1 MSQIFL
7 TVFNLSIAACWL
19 IAAVLLV
26 RLVFG
31 KRMPKWISCCL
42 WGLVAVRLLIPFT
55 WESNLSLVPNSRLEI
70 TAEQQITEQSGADN
84 PITEQQGSESV
95 YISDISS
102 GEGVDNSSPVFENEE
117 SLGQIGGVSADDNE
131 NIGGVSNVIVDTEVP
146 APVPNGNGLVL
157 PENQP
162 ITEALTVQEAEFDGI
177 SQKTAGVLGVIW
189 ICGASAMLIYSFIT
203 YILLKRRVML
213 SVPCGDKVRKGEC
226 VETPF
231 VFGVLRPR
239 IYIPYGLSA
248 RTEECVIAHERAHLK
263 RNDHLV
269 KPLGFLILSVYWFNP
284 LVWVAYIL
292 LCRDIEYACDEK
304 VINSLPLEERKAY
317 AYALLECAVAHKR
330 ISACP
335 VAFGETGVKERV
347 ENTMKYKKPAFWII
361 LVSLILCAL
370 VAVLFLTTA
379 ADENGEPSV
388 ESVAEQSSE
397 ESKALPWNSE
407 ELDYIDGLFAV
418 LPIEDD
424 IEKYSGCYRYESDDH
439 SVMPILFVPKTVLY
453 DIRVYS
459 LDLADDWAESGNVL
473 IENIL
478 FEVERIT
485 DTKPLLADI
494 QLVDSTAVRGISFT
508 DENGITHFYKISDSP
523 VDGSLIV
530 SEFENQKGEES
541 TLPEVSEPETS
552 EPETSEPETSEPET
566 SEPEVSEPETSEP
579 EVSEPETSEPEQNA
593 PEQNEPVINTP
604 QSNGKVNVVGKT
616 LGSGGASQGDW
627 IYYVESN
634 RFFKINQNTYKSETV
649 FILPMGWASN
659 LNVVGDWLYFSVP
672 ETTDESAYIGKVRTD
687 GRDFQKIVYTNDVW
701 ELLVIGETVYYTS
714 TNNPYTVWAKDVA
727 PLYSVSVNGGAVT
740 QVHDG
745 SVENLVADEN
755 YIYFQYREK
764 DGGKRSFVRM
774 NHNATSRQTLWIN
787 ELAGTAI
794 DSFGFAVSEGRI
806 YFAER
811 YDNSETYRT
820 VSSISINGGDYVAH
834 FKANLFSS
842 SLWAKN
848 GKIYFGG
855 VAPEYR
861 DSYIGEYGDLSL
873 TEYDMA
879 SGSFTALYDEWQYF
893 YPTNEML
900 VVPEM
905 HALWLY
911 DYDSKTFTKVL
922 LYV

>member
-1 MSQIFL
+1 MSQFFL

-26 RLVFG
+26 RLAFG
-31 KRMPKWISCCL
+31 RRMPKWISCCL
-42 WGLVAVRLLIPFT
+42 WGLVALRLLIPFT

-70 TAEQQITEQSGADN
+70 MSEQASTDNLLQDHGIGIQQGGEVSTSVIPEYSQEQSAPAAENEFVADTSGVYIDTDSAAPIVSAPVIPTPENEPLTETTVAESAEERGVITEKTVG
-84 PITEQQGSESV
+84 ILGTV
-95 YISDISS
+95 WLC
-102 GEGVDNSSPVFENEE
+102 GV
-117 SLGQIGGVSADDNE
+117 A
-131 NIGGVSNVIVDTEVP
+131 
-146 APVPNGNGLVL
+146 
-157 PENQP
+157 
-162 ITEALTVQEAEFDGI
+162 
-177 SQKTAGVLGVIW
+177 
-189 ICGASAMLIYSFIT
+189 AMLVYWFAT

-213 SVPCGDKVRKGEC
+213 SIPCGDRVRKGEC
-226 VETPF
+226 IESPF
-231 VFGVLRPR
+231 VFGLFRPR
-239 IYIPYGLSA
+239 IYIPFGLSA
-248 RTEECVIAHERAHLK
+248 QTEECVIAHERAHLK
-263 RNDHLV
+263 RRDHLV
-269 KPLGFLILSVYWFNP
+269 KPFGFFVLSIYWFNP

-304 VINSLPLEERKAY
+304 VINDLPHEERKAY

-361 LVSLILCAL
+361 LVSVFLCVM
-370 VAVLFLTTA
+370 VAMLFLTTSA
-379 ADENGEPSV
+379 GENDVESSVPETSEQASEAVDESTDESADES
-388 ESVAEQSSE
+388 
-397 ESKALPWNSE
+397 
-407 ELDYIDGLFAV
+407 
-418 LPIEDD
+418 
-424 IEKYSGCYRYESDDH
+424 
-439 SVMPILFVPKTVLY
+439 
-453 DIRVYS
+453 
-459 LDLADDWAESGNVL
+459 
-473 IENIL
+473 
-478 FEVERIT
+478 
-485 DTKPLLADI
+485 
-494 QLVDSTAVRGISFT
+494 T
-508 DENGITHFYKISDSP
+508 DESADESAEAP
-523 VDGSLIV
+523 P
-530 SEFENQKGEES
+530 EES
-541 TLPEVSEPETS
+541 TLPEQ
-552 EPETSEPETSEPET
+552 
-566 SEPEVSEPETSEP
+566 SEPEVSEPEQN
-579 EVSEPETSEPEQNA
+579 VPEQNA
-593 PEQNEPVINTP
+593 PEQNEPIINTP

-616 LGSGGASQGDW
+616 LGAGGASQGDW
-627 IYYVESN
+627 IYYVEGN
-634 RFFKINQNTYKSETV
+634 QFFKINQNTYKSETV

-701 ELLVIGETVYYTS
+701 EVLVIGETVYYTS
-714 TNNPYTVWAKDVA
+714 TNNPYTVWAKDIA

-787 ELAGTAI
+787 ELAGTEI
-794 DSFGFAVSEGRI
+794 DSFGFVVSEGRI

-834 FKANLFSS
+834 FRANLFSS

-861 DSYIGEYGDLSL
+861 DGYIGEYGDLGL

-879 SGSFTALYDEWQYF
+879 SGRFTALSGRFTALYDECQYF

>member
-1 MSQIFL
+1 MSQFFL

-26 RLVFG
+26 RLAFG
-31 KRMPKWISCCL
+31 RRMPRWISCCL
-42 WGLVAVRLLIPFT
+42 WGLVAVRLLIPFSV
-55 WESNLSLVPNSRLEI
+55 ESNLSLVPNSRLQI
-70 TAEQQITEQSGADN
+70 TVEEQITEQSDAETHKN
-84 PITEQQGSESV
+84 EQQGSESG
-95 YISDISS
+95 YISDISR
-102 GEGVDNSSPVFENEE
+102 GESADNSLPVYENSEPF
-117 SLGQIGGVSADDNE
+117 GQIGEVSEGTTE
-131 NIGGVSNVIVDTEVP
+131 NIGGVSGVTVDTESY
-146 APVPNGNGLVL
+146 APILNENELIF
-157 PENQP
+157 PEEAP
-162 ITEALTVQEAEFDGI
+162 ITEAVVGQEEEIKGI
-177 SQKTAGVLGVIW
+177 TEKTAGILGTVW
-189 ICGASAMLIYSFIT
+189 LCGVAAMLVYWFAT

-213 SVPCGDKVRKGEC
+213 SIPCGDRVRKGEC
-226 VETPF
+226 IESPF
-231 VFGVLRPR
+231 VFGLFRPR
-239 IYIPYGLSA
+239 IYIPFGLSA
-248 RTEECVIAHERAHLK
+248 QTEECVIAHERAHLK
-263 RNDHLV
+263 RRDHLV
-269 KPLGFLILSVYWFNP
+269 KPFGFFVLSIYWFNP

-304 VINSLPLEERKAY
+304 VINDLPHEERKAY

-361 LVSLILCAL
+361 LVSVFLCVM
-370 VAVLFLTTA
+370 VAMLFLTTSA
-379 ADENGEPSV
+379 GENDDASSVTETSEQASEAVDESTN
-388 ESVAEQSSE
+388 ES
-397 ESKALPWNSE
+397 
-407 ELDYIDGLFAV
+407 
-418 LPIEDD
+418 
-424 IEKYSGCYRYESDDH
+424 
-439 SVMPILFVPKTVLY
+439 
-453 DIRVYS
+453 
-459 LDLADDWAESGNVL
+459 
-473 IENIL
+473 
-478 FEVERIT
+478 
-485 DTKPLLADI
+485 
-494 QLVDSTAVRGISFT
+494 T
-508 DENGITHFYKISDSP
+508 DESTDESAEAAP
-523 VDGSLIV
+523 
-530 SEFENQKGEES
+530 EES
-541 TLPEVSEPETS
+541 TLPEQ
-552 EPETSEPETSEPET
+552 
-566 SEPEVSEPETSEP
+566 SEPEVSEPEQNA
-579 EVSEPETSEPEQNA
+579 PEQNE

-616 LGSGGASQGDW
+616 LGAGGASQGDW
-627 IYYVESN
+627 IYYVEGN
-634 RFFKINQNTYKSETV
+634 QFFKINQNTYKSETI

-701 ELLVIGETVYYTS
+701 EVLVIGETVYYTS
-714 TNNPYTVWAKDVA
+714 TNNPYTVWAKDIA

-764 DGGKRSFVRM
+764 AGGKRSFVRM

-787 ELAGTAI
+787 ELAGTEI
-794 DSFGFAVSEGRI
+794 DSFGFVVSEGRI

-834 FKANLFSS
+834 FIANLCSS

-848 GKIYFGG
+848 GKIYFSG

-861 DSYIGEYGDLSL
+861 DGYFGEYGDLSL

-879 SGSFTALYDEWQYF
+879 SGRFTALHGRFTALYDESQYF

>member
-26 RLVFG
+26 RLAFG

-70 TAEQQITEQSGADN
+70 TAEQQITEQSGADWQKN
-84 PITEQQGSESV
+84 EQQGSESG
-95 YISDISS
+95 YISEISG
-102 GEGVDNSSPVFENEE
+102 GESIDNSLPVFENSEPF
-117 SLGQIGGVSADDNE
+117 GQIGEASEGNTE
-131 NIGGVSNVIVDTEVP
+131 NIGGVSNVIVDTEASAP
-146 APVPNGNGLVL
+146 ALNENELIL

-162 ITEALTVQEAEFDGI
+162 ITEAVVKQENEIKGI
-177 SQKTAGVLGVIW
+177 SPKTAGTLGIVW
-189 ICGASAMLIYSFIT
+189 LCGAVAMLIYSFVT

-213 SVPCGDKVRKGEC
+213 SIPCGDKVRKGEC
-226 VETPF
+226 VESPF
-231 VFGVLRPR
+231 VFGLFRPR
-239 IYIPYGLSA
+239 IYIPFGLSA
-248 RTEECVIAHERAHLK
+248 ETEKCVIAHERAHLK

-304 VINSLPLEERKAY
+304 VINDLPHEERKAY

-347 ENTMKYKKPAFWII
+347 ENTMKYKKPAFWIS
-361 LVSLILCAL
+361 LVSIFLCAM
-370 VAVLFLTTA
+370 VAALFLTTSA
-379 ADENGEPSV
+379 GENNEPSA

-397 ESKALPWNSE
+397 ESQALLRNPE
-407 ELDYIDGLFAV
+407 ELEYIDNLFAV

-459 LDLADDWAESGNVL
+459 LDLADDWVESGNMI

-478 FEVERIT
+478 FEAERIT

-494 QLVDSTAVRGISFT
+494 QLVDAFAVRGISFT
-508 DENGITHFYKISDSP
+508 DENGNEHFYKISDSAI
-523 VDGSLIV
+523 DGSPIV
-530 SEFENQKGEES
+530 SEFKTQKGEES
-541 TLPEVSEPETS
+541 TLPEENEPETS
-552 EPETSEPETSEPET
+552 EPETSEPETSEPE
-566 SEPEVSEPETSEP
+566 ENEPETSEP
-579 EVSEPETSEPEQNA
+579 EVNEPEVNEPETSEPEQNA
-593 PEQNEPVINTP
+593 P

-616 LGSGGASQGDW
+616 LGAGGASQGDW
-627 IYYVESN
+627 IYYVEGN
-634 RFFKINQNTYKSETV
+634 QFFKINQNTYKSETI
-649 FILPMGWASN
+649 FILPTGWASN

-701 ELLVIGETVYYTS
+701 EVLVIGETVYYTS

-787 ELAGTAI
+787 ELAGTEI
-794 DSFGFAVSEGRI
+794 DSFGFVVSEGRI

-834 FKANLFSS
+834 FRANLCSS

-848 GKIYFGG
+848 GKIYFSG

-861 DSYIGEYGDLSL
+861 DGYIGEYGDLGL

-879 SGSFTALYDEWQYF
+879 SGRFTALSGRFTALYDECQYF

>member
-1 MSQIFL
+1 MSQFFL

-26 RLVFG
+26 RLAFG
-31 KRMPKWISCCL
+31 RRMPKWISCCL
-42 WGLVAVRLLIPFT
+42 WGLVALRLLIPFT

-70 TAEQQITEQSGADN
+70 MSEQASTDNLLQDQGIGIQQGGEVSTSVIPEYSQEQSAPATENEFVADTSGVYIDTDSAAPIVSAPVIPAPENEPLTETTVAESAEERGVITE
-84 PITEQQGSESV
+84 
-95 YISDISS
+95 
-102 GEGVDNSSPVFENEE
+102 
-117 SLGQIGGVSADDNE
+117 
-131 NIGGVSNVIVDTEVP
+131 
-146 APVPNGNGLVL
+146 
-157 PENQP
+157 
-162 ITEALTVQEAEFDGI
+162 
-177 SQKTAGVLGVIW
+177 KTAGILGTVW
-189 ICGASAMLIYSFIT
+189 LCGVAAMLVYWFAT

-213 SVPCGDKVRKGEC
+213 SIPCGDRVRKGEC
-226 VETPF
+226 IESPF
-231 VFGVLRPR
+231 VFGLFRPR
-239 IYIPYGLSA
+239 IYIPFGLSA
-248 RTEECVIAHERAHLK
+248 QTEECVIAHERAHLK
-263 RNDHLV
+263 RRDHLV
-269 KPLGFLILSVYWFNP
+269 KPFGFFVLSIYWFNP

-304 VINSLPLEERKAY
+304 VINDLPHEERKAY

-361 LVSLILCAL
+361 LVSVFLCVM
-370 VAVLFLTTA
+370 VAMLFLTTSA
-379 ADENGEPSV
+379 GENDVESSVPETSEQASEAVDESADES
-388 ESVAEQSSE
+388 
-397 ESKALPWNSE
+397 
-407 ELDYIDGLFAV
+407 
-418 LPIEDD
+418 
-424 IEKYSGCYRYESDDH
+424 
-439 SVMPILFVPKTVLY
+439 
-453 DIRVYS
+453 
-459 LDLADDWAESGNVL
+459 
-473 IENIL
+473 
-478 FEVERIT
+478 
-485 DTKPLLADI
+485 
-494 QLVDSTAVRGISFT
+494 T
-508 DENGITHFYKISDSP
+508 DESADESTDESAEASP
-523 VDGSLIV
+523 
-530 SEFENQKGEES
+530 EES
-541 TLPEVSEPETS
+541 TLPEQ
-552 EPETSEPETSEPET
+552 
-566 SEPEVSEPETSEP
+566 SEPEVSEPEVSEP
-579 EVSEPETSEPEQNA
+579 EVSEPEQNEPETSEPEQNA
-593 PEQNEPVINTP
+593 PEQNTP

-616 LGSGGASQGDW
+616 YGTCGASQGDW
-627 IYYVESN
+627 IYYVEGN
-634 RFFKINQNTYKSETV
+634 QFFKINQNTYKSETI
-649 FILPMGWASN
+649 FILPMGWALN

-701 ELLVIGETVYYTS
+701 EVLVIGETVYYTS

-745 SVENLVADEN
+745 CVENLVADEN

-764 DGGKRSFVRM
+764 SGGKRSFVRM

-787 ELAGTAI
+787 ELAGTGI

-806 YFAER
+806 YFTER
-811 YDNSETYRT
+811 YNNSETCRT

-834 FKANLFSS
+834 FRANMFSS

-855 VAPEYR
+855 VAVEYR
-861 DSYIGEYGDLSL
+861 DDYIGEYGDLCL
-873 TEYDMA
+873 TVYDMA
-879 SGSFTALYDEWQYF
+879 SGRFTALYDEWRYL

-922 LYV
+922 LYA